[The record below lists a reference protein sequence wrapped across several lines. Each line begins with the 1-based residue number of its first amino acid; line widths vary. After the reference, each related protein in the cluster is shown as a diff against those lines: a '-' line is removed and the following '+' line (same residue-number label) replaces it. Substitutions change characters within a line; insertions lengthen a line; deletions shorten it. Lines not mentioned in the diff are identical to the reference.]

1 MTSAKVSALDIVR
14 QAQARLAQSG
24 NGMARRDA
32 ELLLCHILQVDPAR
46 LPLIDVQPSES
57 ELLQFDQYIDDRLTG
72 KPVAYIIGE
81 QDFWSLTFEVNSHTL
96 IPRPDTETLVS
107 SGLECLP
114 PVKSPRILDLG
125 TGSGCILLSLLHE
138 VPGAT
143 GIGVDVS
150 EEALGVARKNA
161 NRHELEG
168 RAQFV
173 RSDWFETVPGG
184 EHFDLIVSN
193 PPYIENDTINTLM
206 RDVRDFEPTSALMGG
221 PDGLDC
227 YRAITSDS
235 PQWLTSGGVLAVE
248 VGIAQADDVSALLVA
263 AGLELTGVRHDLAG
277 VERVVIGKKA

>member
-1 MTSAKVSALDIVR
+1 
-14 QAQARLAQSG
+14 
-24 NGMARRDA
+24 MARRDA
-32 ELLLCHILQVDPAR
+32 ELLLCHVLQVDPAR

-114 PVKSPRILDLG
+114 PVKTPRILDLG

-138 VPGAT
+138 LPGAT

-227 YRAITSDS
+227 YRAIASDS

-248 VGIAQADDVSALLVA
+248 VGIGQADDVSALFVA